1 MPIFWAKSLHMSH
14 LWEEEMLSDKTSSK
28 CFEVL
33 EWLNR
38 TTLDIIGRA
47 GLGTDIDSLKY
58 PETPLREAYR
68 RCFDFDLQARII
80 NGLAAFSPLVRM
92 LPARANRDMAKA
104 RSIILDKASQIIHDK
119 STTHEEKH
127 SSRHKDIIGL
137 IVKNN
142 LSASKEDTLTFETMR
157 DQVMTFL
164 GAGSV
169 FLLHF

>member
-1 MPIFWAKSLHMSH
+1 MPIFWAKSLHMSR
-14 LWEEEMLSDKTSSK
+14 LWDEEMRSENASSK

-47 GLGTDIDSLKY
+47 GLGTDIDSLTY
-58 PETPLREAYR
+58 PEAPLREAYK

-80 NGLAAFSPLVRM
+80 NGLAAFSPLVRL
-92 LPARANRDMAKA
+92 LPVRANRNMAKA
-104 RSIILDKASQIIHDK
+104 RSIILDRASQIIRDK
-119 STTHEEKH
+119 SSTNEEN
-127 SSRHKDIIGL
+127 SSSPHKDIIGL

-142 LSASKEDTLTFETMR
+142 LIANKEDTLTSETMR

-169 FLLHF
+169 LLPQ